1 MSARV
6 TTKHFSYYRLIA
18 PIALV
23 LFAVGWYQ
31 FSVVYIQGADNQLVA
46 SDNLAVYVPI
56 QQVQGY
62 LAALL
67 DATYLTVSA
76 GLVVFAYHLVKLL
89 RFKTRTLT
97 EAAASARG

>member
-1 MSARV
+1 MSTRLAQRR
-6 TTKHFSYYRLIA
+6 FSYSRLIA
-18 PIALV
+18 PMLLV

-31 FSVVYIQGADNQLVA
+31 FSAVYIQGADNQLVA
-46 SDNLAVYVPI
+46 NNNLAVYVPV

-76 GLVVFAYHLVKLL
+76 GLMVFAYYLAKLI
-89 RFKTRTLT
+89 RIGRAHPG
-97 EAAASARG
+97 E